1 MRTYYR
7 FLSIA
12 LGVVLILSAC
22 DRNNLTPLDP
32 QKRAFLQVVNLYPGA
47 PSMDVFFD
55 LYESSTKITGDLEF
69 LESWP
74 SVGYASLL
82 TRAQDTL
89 ESDVLLRVVNSTSQ
103 DEIIPTE
110 SLKLIPEQRTT
121 FCIVDSFGKPILVRT
136 LDLLGT
142 LSETQVRVR
151 FMNLSAGTLSASL
164 VARDE
169 SIEINGLNFLNYSSF
184 RDMQPGSYDFD
195 IVDDFTGE
203 VIYTLSGV
211 NLLAG
216 KAYSF
221 LLVNDDTGAVG
232 TYYLLE

>member
-1 MRTYYR
+1 
-7 FLSIA
+7 
-12 LGVVLILSAC
+12 
-22 DRNNLTPLDP
+22 
-32 QKRAFLQVVNLYPGA
+32 
-47 PSMDVFFD
+47 MDVFFD

-136 LDLLGT
+136 LELLGT